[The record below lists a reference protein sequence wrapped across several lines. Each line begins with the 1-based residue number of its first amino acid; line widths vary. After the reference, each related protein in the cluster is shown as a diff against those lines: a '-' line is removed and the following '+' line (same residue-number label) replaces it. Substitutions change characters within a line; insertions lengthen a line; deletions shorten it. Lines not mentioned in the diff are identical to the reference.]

1 MLVTFALV
9 FLFRKSND
17 SNDSEFDPKDNGQP
31 IYFKRKPKININKIL
46 EVPLIVFKNLLIL
59 KIKNS

>member
-31 IYFKRKPKININKIL
+31 IYFERKPKIDINIL
-46 EVPLIVFKNLLIL
+46 EV
-59 KIKNS
+59 